1 MKVTREQAQATRRR
15 IVETASEQFRDK
27 GFDGIGVA
35 DLMKASGLTHGG
47 FYRHFASKDDLMAE
61 ATAFAYD
68 QLEQDT
74 ERSSIG
80 DILRRYISVRHRDAL
95 ADGCP
100 TCTLGGSAMRQAES
114 VRSVFAN
121 GVATWISMIG
131 DALASR
137 EDDLSEADCRKQA
150 IDLASRAVGAVVL
163 ARAAAANDEL
173 SEEILVTTLA
183 LALAAVDRG
192 LEHMNSGTSE
202 Q

>member
-47 FYRHFASKDDLMAE
+47 FYRHFASKDDLVAE

-68 QLEQDT
+68 QLEEVT

-80 DILRRYISVRHRDAL
+80 DILRRFISVRHRDAL
-95 ADGCP
+95 AEGCP
-100 TCTLGGSAMRQAES
+100 TCSLGGSAMRQTEP
-114 VRSVFAN
+114 VRSVFAD
-121 GVATWISMIG
+121 GVATWINMIG

-137 EDDLSEADCRKQA
+137 GDDSSEAERRKQA
-150 IDLASRAVGAVVL
+150 VDLATRAVGAVVL
-163 ARAAAANDEL
+163 ARAAAANEKL
-173 SEEILVTTLA
+173 SEEILATTLG
-183 LALAAVDRG
+183 LALAAADQG
-192 LEHMNSGTSE
+192 SEGMSE